1 MNQIDEMI
9 RESIL
14 DDDDALL
21 KAVEQAEHT
30 FSEQFYEGLEALQR
44 RGPARRRR
52 RFLPGRVLAVAATVL
67 LLLGVLTAGA
77 FWEQL
82 NIFFTQVHDTYTK
95 LYVTPRAPEDLA
107 PDIDIPSDWTSY
119 WYPQYTPEGYVF
131 SDAYYADGS
140 TKVIVFSNDEAQVI
154 SLLQCDASTPL
165 LNDNEANAAEG
176 IYVNGF
182 SAYAVEKELAG
193 AELRLLSWSQ
203 GGSNL
208 CLQGECAF
216 DELLEI
222 AESMR
227 LIQKEDN

>member
-21 KAVEQAEHT
+21 KAAEQAEHI

-67 LLLGVLTAGA
+67 LLLGVLTVGA

-119 WYPQYTPEGYVF
+119 WYPQDMPEGYVF
-131 SDAYYADGS
+131 SDAYNADGAI
-140 TKVIVFSNDEAQVI
+140 KAIVFSNGASQVI
-154 SLLQCDASTPL
+154 TFLQCDASTPL
-165 LNDNEANAAEG
+165 LNDNEATEAEG

-182 SAYAVEKELAG
+182 SAYAIEKEVAG
-193 AELRLLSWSQ
+193 TELRVLSWSQ
-203 GGSNL
+203 GGQQPL
-208 CLQGECAF
+208 FAGWMCL
-216 DELLEI
+216 
-222 AESMR
+222 
-227 LIQKEDN
+227 

>member
-21 KAVEQAEHT
+21 KAAEQAEHT

-82 NIFFTQVHDTYTK
+82 NLFFTQVHDTYTK

-107 PDIDIPSDWTSY
+107 PDVDIPSDWTSY
-119 WYPQYTPEGYVF
+119 WYPQDMPEGYVF
-131 SDAYYADGS
+131 SGAYTYSGIRAIDFSDRGS
-140 TKVIVFSNDEAQVI
+140 RMIT
-154 SLLQCDASTPL
+154 LLQCDVNTPL
-165 LNDNEANAAEG
+165 LNDNEATEAEG

-182 SAYAVEKELAG
+182 SAYAVEKEVAG
-193 AELRLLSWSQ
+193 TELRLLSWSQ

-227 LIQKEDN
+227 LIQKEGN

>member
-21 KAVEQAEHT
+21 KAVEQAEHI

-82 NIFFTQVHDTYTK
+82 NLFFTQVHDTYTK
-95 LYVTPRAPEDLA
+95 LYVTPRAPEDTA
-107 PDIDIPSDWTSY
+107 SDVGIPSDWTNY
-119 WYPQYTPEGYVF
+119 WYPQDMPEGYVF
-131 SDAYYADGS
+131 SDAYNADGAI
-140 TKVIVFSNDEAQVI
+140 KAIVFSNGSSQVI
-154 SLLQCDASTPL
+154 TLLQCDASTPL
-165 LNDNEANAAEG
+165 FNDNEATEAEG

-182 SAYAVEKELAG
+182 SAYAVEKEVAG
-193 AELRLLSWSQ
+193 TELRVLSWSQ

-208 CLQGECAF
+208 YLQGGCAF

>member
-21 KAVEQAEHT
+21 KAAEQAEHI

-119 WYPQYTPEGYVF
+119 WYPQDMPEGYVF
-131 SDAYYADGS
+131 SDAYNADGAS
-140 TKVIVFSNDEAQVI
+140 QVI
-154 SLLQCDASTPL
+154 TFLQCDASTPL
-165 LNDNEANAAEG
+165 LNDNEATEAEG

-182 SAYAVEKELAG
+182 SAYAIEKEVAG
-193 AELRLLSWSQ
+193 TELRVLSWSQ

-208 CLQGECAF
+208 YLQGGCAF

>member
-21 KAVEQAEHT
+21 KAAEQAEHT

-193 AELRLLSWSQ
+193 TELRVLSWSQ

>member
-82 NIFFTQVHDTYTK
+82 NLFFTQVHDTYTK

-107 PDIDIPSDWTSY
+107 PDVDIPSDWTSY
-119 WYPQYTPEGYVF
+119 WYPQDMPEGYIF
-131 SDAYYADGS
+131 SDAYNADGAI
-140 TKVIVFSNDEAQVI
+140 KAIVFSNGSSQVI
-154 SLLQCDASTPL
+154 TLLQCDASTPL
-165 LNDNEANAAEG
+165 FNDNEANMAEE

-182 SAYAVEKELAG
+182 SA
-193 AELRLLSWSQ
+193 
-203 GGSNL
+203 
-208 CLQGECAF
+208 
-216 DELLEI
+216 
-222 AESMR
+222 
-227 LIQKEDN
+227 